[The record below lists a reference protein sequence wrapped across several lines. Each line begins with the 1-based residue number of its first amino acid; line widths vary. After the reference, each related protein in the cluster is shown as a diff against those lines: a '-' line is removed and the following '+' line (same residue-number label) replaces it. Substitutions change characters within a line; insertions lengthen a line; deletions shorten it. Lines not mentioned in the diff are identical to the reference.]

1 MTISEEKECPET
13 FSNARVNLGKKMG
26 PCKRLSICIYRK
38 ELCFYR
44 IEKDYVR
51 IIRVL
56 NVLFHIYFAR
66 LQPTRTKPSKMK
78 FVGRELELD
87 KLNKMMN
94 SDNLT
99 YSLIYGRRRVGKS
112 ELIKQAML
120 NNSGN
125 GIYYECKQVT

>member
-1 MTISEEKECPET
+1 M
-13 FSNARVNLGKKMG
+13 NLGKKMG
-26 PCKRLSICIYRK
+26 PCKRLSLCIYRK

-78 FVGRELELD
+78 FVGRELELE
-87 KLNKMMN
+87 KSNKMMN

>member
-1 MTISEEKECPET
+1 M
-13 FSNARVNLGKKMG
+13 NLGKKMG